1 MKAFYLVSY
10 DIPDDKRR
18 GKLAKAIRDFGD
30 RVQYSV
36 FECILTQE
44 LLDQMISRIENII
57 DIKKDRVRIYSL
69 CKACEKQIC
78 IFGTGEVSTEA
89 DVYII

>member
-1 MKAFYLVSY
+1 MMIYLVSY

-18 GKLAKAIRDFGD
+18 TRLAKAIKDFGD

-36 FECILTQE
+36 FECILDDMLFE
-44 LLDQMISRIENII
+44 QMADRITSII
-57 DIKKDRVRIYSL
+57 DVNEDSVRIYRMCGS
-69 CKACEKQIC
+69 CEKQIQ
-78 IFGTGEVSTEA
+78 IIGQGDISTIQ

>member
-1 MKAFYLVSY
+1 MFYLVSY

-18 GKLAKAIRDFGD
+18 TKLAKAIRDFGD

-36 FECILTQE
+36 FECILDDA
-44 LLDQMISRIENII
+44 LFMQMTGRITSII
-57 DIKKDRVRIYSL
+57 DMNEDSVRIYKMCS
-69 CKACEKQIC
+69 ACEKQIQ
-78 IFGTGEVSTEA
+78 IIGQGDISRIE